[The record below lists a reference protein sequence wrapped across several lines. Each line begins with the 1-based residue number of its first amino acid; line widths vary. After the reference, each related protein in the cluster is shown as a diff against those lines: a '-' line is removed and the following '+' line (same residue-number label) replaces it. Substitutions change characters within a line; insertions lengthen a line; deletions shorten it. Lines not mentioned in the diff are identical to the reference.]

1 MFATDPSP
9 AVNVGEYRIIV
20 SALANPNY
28 DISYASGTNRGLL
41 RIVQRPLTVTAQ
53 SVSRQYS
60 DSNPTFTGLLQG
72 VVAGDGIT
80 ASYGTAATAS
90 SGIGTYDIV
99 PTLNDPNGKLSN
111 YKVTTNNGTLT
122 VTQEDARAYYTGSSL
137 FFASSTSASS
147 ATVTLAAT
155 VKDITAVSGDSAY
168 DAQPG
173 NITNAKVTFEIRD
186 SQSNSLVASTSC
198 SNLVPSLVA
207 ASDEKVGTVS
217 CQQALNVSS
226 TQGGSIYNV
235 RINVNGYYVDTTA
248 AAETTSITVALPLA
262 TSFITGGG
270 YLVPT
275 ASAGTYAADARRKT
289 NFGFN
294 VKYNKSG
301 TNLQGNVNVIVRKGA
316 KLYQFKSNALTS
328 LGVQYC
334 KVDGSGNLVGCA
346 LAPTSPCTT
355 NASPTCPITA
365 TFQGKANLN
374 DVTGATPVSLGGNLT
389 LQMALTDRGEP
400 GSADSLAITV
410 NNGNVLL
417 FSSEWN
423 GTKTVEKIL
432 IGGNLAA
439 H

>member
-1 MFATDPSP
+1 
-9 AVNVGEYRIIV
+9 V
-20 SALANPNY
+20 
-28 DISYASGTNRGLL
+28 
-41 RIVQRPLTVTAQ
+41 
-53 SVSRQYS
+53 QYS
-60 DSNPTFTGLLQG
+60 DSIAAVTVTGQDVDSSGSSLTRSVEYRVGSGSFTGGLPSGLTLTAGTPTANAQTWKLEG
-72 VVAGDGIT
+72 KMLVAPATYVVRVTVSDG
-80 ASYGTAATAS
+80 S
-90 SGIGTYDIV
+90 
-99 PTLNDPNGKLSN
+99 LSN
-111 YKVTTNNGTLT
+111 YTDITIT
-122 VTQEDARAYYTGSSL
+122 VNPEDARSYYTGSSL

-147 ATVTLAAT
+147 VTVTLAAT
-155 VKDITAVSGDSAY
+155 VKDITAVTGDSAY
-168 DAQPG
+168 DAEPG

-186 SQSNSLVASTSC
+186 FNNNIVASSSC

-217 CQQALNVSS
+217 CQQALNVSL

-235 RINVNGYYVDTTA
+235 RIKVNGYYVDDT
-248 AAETTSITVALPLA
+248 AETTSITVALPLA
-262 TSFITGGG
+262 TTFITGGG

-275 ASAGTYAADARRKT
+275 ASAGSYAADAGRKT

-316 KLYQFKSNALTS
+316 KLYQFKSNALTA
-328 LGVQYC
+328 LGVKYC
-334 KVDGSGNLVGCA
+334 KVDGSGNLVDCA

-374 DVTGATPVSLGGNLT
+374 DVTGSTPISLGGNLT

-417 FSSEWN
+417 FSSQWN
-423 GTKTVEKIL
+423 GTQTVEKIL
-432 IGGNLAA
+432 TGGNLVA